1 MRLAKTSKDLI
12 RVVIVALFTL
22 KLTVMVVTK
31 RHVIVYNSGH
41 GFGSI

>member
-1 MRLAKTSKDLI
+1 MRLAKTSKYL